1 MRRGSALA
9 APGGPRTGHDGLIVM
24 LPRSELAE
32 IVWDDAGLFGTVTVL
47 EPT

>member
-1 MRRGSALA
+1 MSEDHQAFGAQARR
-9 APGGPRTGHDGLIVM
+9 HDGLIVM

-32 IVWDDAGLFGTVTVL
+32 MTCGEAALLGTVTVL

>member
-1 MRRGSALA
+1 VARR
-9 APGGPRTGHDGLIVM
+9 HDGLIVM

-32 IVWDDAGLFGTVTVL
+32 MTCGEAGFFGTVTVL